1 MFDGFEHPIVPGNR
15 GEGSSMTSRAT
26 ALAFILAVVAAP
38 LLAQDSSAGDRAV
51 YRVPV
56 TGVIELGLAPFI
68 ERSLREAEAAAAV
81 AVILDIDTPGGRIDA
96 AERIVDA
103 VSDVTVPVYA
113 YVNRRA
119 FSAGAMI
126 ALSSREIH
134 MRPGAV
140 LGAATPVGETGEKA
154 PEKIV
159 SAMRSTMRGLAEVR
173 GLDPQVAEAMVD
185 EDIAIAGVTEAGKL
199 LTLTTAEAVQ
209 LGYARAVDDWDTLMR
224 SIGASGAPVHELE
237 VNWAERLV
245 RFLTHPVV
253 APLLLSLGFLG
264 VIIELRAPGL
274 GLPGAVGV
282 LALALFFGSHL
293 LIGLAGLEAVLLFAA
308 GVVLIGIEVFVV
320 PGVGLVGFLGAGS
333 VLAGLYMSLIGST
346 PTTADFARGAGILST
361 SILAVLLGSW
371 VLLRRF
377 PASRRLGRSGVF
389 LNQQATRSTGYTSSA
404 RRPDLV
410 GREGIAVTDLRPSG
424 TGLFGEERIDVVS
437 ESQWVERGS
446 PIRIIASE
454 GYRQVVRLVGAVE
467 GS

>member
-1 MFDGFEHPIVPGNR
+1 
-15 GEGSSMTSRAT
+15 MTSRAT
-26 ALAFILAVVAAP
+26 ALAFILALAVAP
-38 LLAQDSSAGDRAV
+38 LPAQEPPTGDRAV

-68 ERSLREAEAAAAV
+68 ERSLREAEAAGAI
-81 AVILDIDTPGGRIDA
+81 AVILDIDTPGGRVDA

-103 VSDVTVPVYA
+103 VSDAAVPVYA

-140 LGAATPVGETGEKA
+140 LGAVTPVGGTGEKA

-159 SAMRSTMRGLAEVR
+159 SAMRSTMRALAEAR
-173 GLDPQVAEAMVD
+173 GLDPRVAEAMVD
-185 EDIAIAGVTEAGKL
+185 EDIAIPDVTEAGKL
-199 LTLTTAEAVQ
+199 LTLTTTEAVQ
-209 LGYARAVDDWDTLMR
+209 LGYARAVDDWDTLML
-224 SIGASGAPVHELE
+224 SIGASGALVHEME

-253 APLLLSLGFLG
+253 APLLLSLGFFG

-282 LALALFFGSHL
+282 LALALFFSSHL

-308 GVVLIGIEVFVV
+308 GVVLIGIEVFVI

-333 VLAGLYMSLIGST
+333 LLAGLYMSLIGSL
-346 PTTADFARGAGILST
+346 PTTADFARGAGILSA
-361 SILAVLLGSW
+361 SILAVLLWSW
-371 VLLRRF
+371 LVLRRL
-377 PASRRLGRSGVF
+377 PASGRLWRSGVF
-389 LNQQATRSTGYTSSA
+389 LKQQESRATGYTSAA

-410 GREGIAVTDLRPSG
+410 GKEGIALTDLRPSG

-446 PIRIIASE
+446 SIRIIASE
-454 GYRQVVRLVGAVE
+454 GYRQVVRLVGAAE
-467 GS
+467 SS

>member
-1 MFDGFEHPIVPGNR
+1 
-15 GEGSSMTSRAT
+15 MTSRAT
-26 ALAFILAVVAAP
+26 VLAFILAVSAAP
-38 LLAQDSSAGDRAV
+38 LPAQEHPAGDQAV

-68 ERSLREAEAAAAV
+68 ERSLREAEAAGAV

-103 VSDVTVPVYA
+103 VNDATVPVYA

-140 LGAATPVGETGEKA
+140 LGAATPVGGTGEKA

-159 SAMRSTMRGLAEVR
+159 SAMRSSMRALAEAH
-173 GLDPQVAEAMVD
+173 GLDPRVAEAMVD
-185 EDIAIAGVTEAGKL
+185 EDIAVPDVTEAGKL
-199 LTLTTAEAVQ
+199 LTLTTTEAVQ

-224 SIGASGAPVHELE
+224 SIGAPGAPVHEME

-293 LIGLAGLEAVLLFAA
+293 LIGLAGIEAVLLFAA

-320 PGVGLVGFLGAGS
+320 PGVGVVGFLGAGS
-333 VLAGLYMSLIGST
+333 LLAGLYMSLIGSL
-346 PTTADFARGAGILST
+346 PTTADFARGAGILSA
-361 SILAVLLGSW
+361 SILAVLLWSW
-371 VLLRRF
+371 LILRRL
-377 PASRRLGRSGVF
+377 PASGRLWRSGVF
-389 LNQQATRSTGYTSSA
+389 LKQQESHATGYTA
-404 RRPDLV
+404 AALREDLV
-410 GREGIAVTDLRPSG
+410 GKEGIALTDLRPSG

-446 PIRIIASE
+446 SIRIIASE
-454 GYRQVVRLVGAVE
+454 GYRQVVRLAGAAE
-467 GS
+467 SS

>member
-1 MFDGFEHPIVPGNR
+1 
-15 GEGSSMTSRAT
+15 MTSRAT
-26 ALAFILAVVAAP
+26 ALAFILALAVAP
-38 LLAQDSSAGDRAV
+38 LPAQEPPTGDRAV

-68 ERSLREAEAAAAV
+68 ERSLREAEAAGAV
-81 AVILDIDTPGGRIDA
+81 AVILDIDTPGGRVDA

-103 VSDVTVPVYA
+103 VSDATVPVYA

-140 LGAATPVGETGEKA
+140 LGAATPVGGTGEKA

-159 SAMRSTMRGLAEVR
+159 SAMRSTMRALAEAR
-173 GLDPQVAEAMVD
+173 GLDPRVAEAMVD
-185 EDIAIAGVTEAGKL
+185 EDIAIPDVTEAGKL

-209 LGYARAVDDWDTLMR
+209 LGYARAVDDWDTLML
-224 SIGASGAPVHELE
+224 SIGATGAPVHETE

-253 APLLLSLGFLG
+253 APLLLSLGFFG

-293 LIGLAGLEAVLLFAA
+293 LIGLAGLEAVPPFRRRCRSHRDRGLRDSWQGGDRCHRPAA
-308 GVVLIGIEVFVV
+308 LRNGPFR
-320 PGVGLVGFLGAGS
+320 
-333 VLAGLYMSLIGST
+333 
-346 PTTADFARGAGILST
+346 RGADRRGLGV
-361 SILAVLLGSW
+361 AVGRAREPDPNNSLGG
-371 VLLRRF
+371 L
-377 PASRRLGRSGVF
+377 PPGRSPGGRGGRAREPHE
-389 LNQQATRSTGYTSSA
+389 LHHPHPSHPSMIQTGA
-404 RRPDLV
+404 DH
-410 GREGIAVTDLRPSG
+410 D
-424 TGLFGEERIDVVS
+424 
-437 ESQWVERGS
+437 
-446 PIRIIASE
+446 
-454 GYRQVVRLVGAVE
+454 
-467 GS
+467 